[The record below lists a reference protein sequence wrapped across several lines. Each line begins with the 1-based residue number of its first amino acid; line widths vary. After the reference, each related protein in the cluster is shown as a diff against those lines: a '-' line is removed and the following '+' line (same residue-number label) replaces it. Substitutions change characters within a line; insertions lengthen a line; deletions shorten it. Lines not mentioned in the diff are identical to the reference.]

1 MGDPA
6 HAGQVHFLGSGSST
20 VPVWVEDK
28 HICINFSLLLTV
40 DAMWLAVSS
49 FLARKWTVIW
59 NCEPNKPFLHGL
71 SFFVKGFVLFCCF
84 YYSSRNGFGTVMGC
98 FLWTRLE
105 LRWAGELDK
114 AVLTRILKV
123 KPAREANFKT
133 TSDAKSRLCRGSS
146 QSVEKTTAWWMM
158 CGCRRHPGGVTKYF
172 VSSHVGFRSCDADS
186 GCRERKSL
194 VLWLWWMLLFE
205 KKAKN
210 SHCLRVIRLSNR
222 G

>member
-20 VPVWVEDK
+20 VPVWGEDEY
-28 HICINFSLLLTV
+28 ICINFSRLLTV
-40 DAMWLAVSS
+40 DVMWLAVSS
-49 FLARKWTVIW
+49 FLSKKWTVIW

-71 SFFVKGFVLFCCF
+71 SLFVKGFVLFCCF
-84 YYSSRNGFGTVMGC
+84 YYSSRNKFGTVMGC

-105 LRWAGELDK
+105 LSWAGELDK
-114 AVLTRILKV
+114 AVLTRVLKV
-123 KPAREANFKT
+123 KQAREANFKI
-133 TSDAKSRLCRGSS
+133 TSDAKSRLCLGSS
-146 QSVEKTTAWWMM
+146 QILEKTAAWRMM

-172 VSSHVGFRSCDADS
+172 ISSHVEFRSCDADG
-186 GCRERKSL
+186 GCREWKSL
-194 VLWLWWMLLFE
+194 VLWLWWILLFE

-210 SHCLRVIRLSNR
+210 YHCLRVIRLSNR